1 MAHVSLLEDLA
12 AEAER
17 DGVQQYVVGAVVQHE
32 GKVLLLQR
40 PQDDFMAGIFELP
53 SGKVEAG
60 EGLDMALVREVEE
73 ETGLDVTEILDYLG
87 SFDYLSGSGRKSRQ
101 FNFAVEVSAIEPV
114 KLQEHDTYTWV
125 SFTEEPPVTD
135 AVKEVLGKYRELRGI

>member
-17 DGVQQYVVGAVVQHE
+17 DGVQQYVVGAFVQHE

-53 SGKVEAG
+53 IVKVEAG

-73 ETGLDVTEILDYLG
+73 ETGLDVTEILDYLDR
-87 SFDYLSGSGRKSRQ
+87 FDYEADSVRNS
-101 FNFAVEVSAIEPV
+101 
-114 KLQEHDTYTWV
+114 
-125 SFTEEPPVTD
+125 
-135 AVKEVLGKYRELRGI
+135 